1 MGTLCLTVGGEGEPI
16 LKKAVAVLASML
28 CYIGAFLLL
37 FRLSMGQAWLV
48 FFFGTPL
55 FAAAYFIP
63 AGAFFARRL
72 HLNRWI
78 LWLCM
83 NGIGGLCGW
92 VIVLIQYPILLM
104 NGFILLLLLPALVC
118 AALVWAVVGL
128 GFLCWNRRAARAA
141 SAPEPVSRT
150 AAPAQPSGTWVKKLK
165 WFAGTGGVVLLI
177 LAAAGL
183 YGGVRN
189 LNTIRPADQY
199 EDSGIHTFAPYDI
212 LPISVKTTGPRRYR
226 RLHPT
231 KIVYMVYYRTTNGS
245 GYQWRDEGG
254 TARVLA
260 EQLYQRG
267 SVERRVLSIPSEDTY
282 ITVEPHLTAQQY
294 TDGLRRRQ
302 YILLG
307 LSGGYVLCYGVAWI
321 VTRRKEAEED

>member
-37 FRLSMGQAWLV
+37 FHLSMGQAWLV

-128 GFLCWNRRAARAA
+128 GFLCWNR
-141 SAPEPVSRT
+141 
-150 AAPAQPSGTWVKKLK
+150 
-165 WFAGTGGVVLLI
+165 
-177 LAAAGL
+177 
-183 YGGVRN
+183 
-189 LNTIRPADQY
+189 
-199 EDSGIHTFAPYDI
+199 I

-294 TDGLRRRQ
+294 TDDLRRRQ

-321 VTRRKEAEED
+321 VIRRKEAEED

>member
-1 MGTLCLTVGGEGEPI
+1 
-16 LKKAVAVLASML
+16 
-28 CYIGAFLLL
+28 
-37 FRLSMGQAWLV
+37 
-48 FFFGTPL
+48 
-55 FAAAYFIP
+55 
-63 AGAFFARRL
+63 
-72 HLNRWI
+72 
-78 LWLCM
+78 M

-128 GFLCWNRRAARAA
+128 GFLCWNR
-141 SAPEPVSRT
+141 
-150 AAPAQPSGTWVKKLK
+150 
-165 WFAGTGGVVLLI
+165 
-177 LAAAGL
+177 
-183 YGGVRN
+183 
-189 LNTIRPADQY
+189 
-199 EDSGIHTFAPYDI
+199 I

-321 VTRRKEAEED
+321 VIRRKEAEEDRH